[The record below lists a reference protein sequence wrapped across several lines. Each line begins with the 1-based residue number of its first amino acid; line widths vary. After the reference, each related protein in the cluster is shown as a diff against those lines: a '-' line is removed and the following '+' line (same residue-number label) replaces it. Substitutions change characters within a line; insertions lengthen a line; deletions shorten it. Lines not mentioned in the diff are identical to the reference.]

1 MDGFANAFWNLE
13 QVMAWAGTRNPTAV
27 LVAESGLT
35 QSKVFPN
42 LDGEPSS
49 KSPIPHY
56 LLNMAVIASDRKFTS
71 GDEVNDDLWRRSGFL
86 QPDQPTRIDYELS
99 HGSSSNLLPNPWD
112 HDYEEICEKL
122 AGEGKVL
129 RRKYF
134 KFPLEKYL
142 IHLISLDRLHCF
154 ATLPNE
160 NSRRKLRP
168 EEIADH
174 EIKMGPPHSR
184 LIIAP
189 YDDQSVS
196 QDRTI
201 VDAQFQR
208 TEVITLF
215 PELATQVAF
224 SDLDLKEFIRNLMSR
239 GENLSQ
245 KEVLIIARGHGFQ
258 QNRDKIIEEIKLL
271 NPNQKPGPKG
281 PRKNRAEMSA

>member
-1 MDGFANAFWNLE
+1 MDRFANAFWNLE
-13 QVMAWAGTRNPTAV
+13 QVMAWVGTRNPTAV
-27 LVAESGLT
+27 RVAESGLT

-49 KSPIPHY
+49 KSAIPHY
-56 LLNMAVIASDRKFTS
+56 LLNLAVIASDRKFTS

-99 HGSSSNLLPNPWD
+99 DGSSSSLMPNPWD
-112 HDYEEICEKL
+112 HDYEEVCEKL

-134 KFPLEKYL
+134 EFPLEKYL
-142 IHLISLDRLHCF
+142 IHLISLDQLHCF

-168 EEIADH
+168 EEIAGH

-189 YDDQSVS
+189 YLDQSIS

-208 TEVITLF
+208 TEVMTLF
-215 PELATQVAF
+215 PELATHSAF
-224 SDLDLKEFIRNLMSR
+224 GELELREFIRNLMSS
-239 GENLSQ
+239 GENFTQ
-245 KEVLIIARGHGFQ
+245 QNVQRIVRDYGFQ
-258 QNRDKIIEEIKLL
+258 QNRIKIIEEIKLL

-281 PRKNRAEMSA
+281 PRKNSANGSA